1 MMTRRLFASAGVLAG
16 ISLRLGA
23 ETTKPAA
30 AAAPAIDPE
39 AVLREL
45 REGNQRFLAGRS
57 IHPHNTLDWAVKTAK
72 EGQHPRAVVLCCSD
86 SRVSPELVFDLGLGD
101 LFVVRVAGNVANE
114 DEIASIEYAT
124 EHLHVPLVVVL
135 GHSQC
140 GAVSAVVGGGELPPA
155 IRNLTHH
162 IEHAMS
168 TARSHYPERQGA
180 SLIETTVRE
189 NVGQSIRTINA
200 SGGALARQVAS
211 HEVRVEGAVYEL
223 STGRVSWL
231 PELSSLSPVRPASQ
245 KQTTARLEPSP
256 DDWRDAL

>member
-1 MMTRRLFASAGVLAG
+1 MTRRLFASAGLLAG
-16 ISLRLGA
+16 ISLRLSA
-23 ETTKPAA
+23 ETTKPAP

-45 REGNQRFLAGRS
+45 REGNQRFLAGHS

-86 SRVSPELVFDLGLGD
+86 SRVSPELVFDQGLGD

-140 GAVSAVVGGGELPPA
+140 GAVSAVVEGGELPRE

-162 IEHAMS
+162 IEHAMG
-168 TARSHYPERQGA
+168 TARSHYPQRQGPA
-180 SLIETTVRE
+180 LIETTVRE
-189 NVGQSIRTINA
+189 NVGESIHTITS
-200 SGGALARQVAS
+200 SGGGLAHQVAARQ
-211 HEVRVEGAVYEL
+211 VRVEGAVYEL
-223 STGRVSWL
+223 NSGHVTWL
-231 PELSSLSPVRPASQ
+231 PELSTQNRASHEAAPRMV
-245 KQTTARLEPSP
+245 ARVEPSP
-256 DDWRDAL
+256 DDWRDTL